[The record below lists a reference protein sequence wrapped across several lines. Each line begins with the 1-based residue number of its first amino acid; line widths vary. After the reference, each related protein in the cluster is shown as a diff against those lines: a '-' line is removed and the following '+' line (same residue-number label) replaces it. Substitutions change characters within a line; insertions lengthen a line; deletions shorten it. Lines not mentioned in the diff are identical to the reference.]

1 MAVIETN
8 LVRRAD
14 LEAIPASFPNF
25 LIDKLAPYFRRDA
38 QAGRLY
44 YAALRQA
51 PAAQYGRD
59 TAAIA
64 EITANVVAATSTTF
78 ACEECRS
85 REEMSYDQRS
95 GAPDN
100 KDAFDNHLA
109 TLCKRSFYVKLETMC
124 AKALLESD
132 AAVDAIADPVG
143 VIDAQCAK
151 LRDKAYGVGEVAL
164 TMSHSVFAA
173 LKKNQD
179 IIERMKATGVV
190 VDRLSPRYI
199 SEEQM
204 AAVFG
209 VDRVYVGMD
218 SIWRFNVGGAYR
230 GNVALSILPVQSV
243 DPIIEPQWART
254 IFFDWGSDA
263 EHFIL
268 EEFYNPVKACWTM
281 DSVGLVDFKILNAS
295 MAVPIQVFAGGDSS
309 SSN

>member
-44 YAALRQA
+44 YAALRPA

-64 EITANVVAATSTTF
+64 SIDANVIAATSTTF
-78 ACEECRS
+78 ACEECRC

-109 TLCKRSFYVKLETMC
+109 TLCKRSFYVKLETLC
-124 AKALLESD
+124 AKALLED
-132 AAVDAIADPVG
+132 ADVIDGTTDPVG

-173 LKKNQD
+173 LKKDQN
-179 IIERMKATGVV
+179 IIERMKATGVATMG
-190 VDRLSPRYI
+190 LNPRYI
-199 SEEQM
+199 SEEQL
-204 AAVFG
+204 AAIFG

-230 GNVALSILPVQSV
+230 GNVALSILPVAQV

-281 DSVGLVDFKILNAS
+281 DSVGLIDFKILNAS
-295 MAVPIQVFAGGDSS
+295 MATTVQLFAGDESS
-309 SSN
+309 SSL